1 MSGTTSFRPAK
12 RSECRAIATLYRIS
26 SDGLADYIWTKLT
39 GPEEDILDVGQRR
52 YEQEDLVFSYKN
64 CVVVTHD
71 KKIIR
76 MLVGFPMEIESG
88 VNDLEEDPV
97 LVPYSKLEEANSYY
111 IWEMALVPKYRN
123 QGISCKLVALAEDN
137 AREMSYEKLSLI
149 VFEQNEGALR
159 LYERYGFEEVARD
172 PVGPHP
178 LIRHT
183 GDVLL
188 MVKTIN

>member
-1 MSGTTSFRPAK
+1 MSGTTSFRPAE

-26 SDGLADYIWTKLT
+26 SDGVADYIWTKLAA
-39 GPEEDILDVGQRR
+39 PEEDILDVGQRR

-71 KKIIR
+71 EKIIG
-76 MLVGFPMEIESG
+76 MLVAFPMEIEP
-88 VNDLEEDPV
+88 VTNELEEDPV

-111 IWEMALVPKYRN
+111 ICGMALVPEYRN
-123 QGISCKLVALAEDN
+123 QGIGRKLLALAEDT

-149 VFEQNEGALR
+149 VFEQNEGAVR
-159 LYERYGFEEVARD
+159 LYQRHGFEEVARE
-172 PVGPHP
+172 PVVPHP

-183 GDVLL
+183 GDALL
-188 MVKTIN
+188 MIKAIN

>member
-12 RSECRAIATLYRIS
+12 RSECRTIATLYRIS
-26 SDGLADYIWTKLT
+26 SDGVADYIWTKLAA
-39 GPEEDILDVGQRR
+39 PEEDILDVGQGR

-71 KKIIR
+71 EKIIG
-76 MLVGFPMEIESG
+76 MLVTFPMEIEP
-88 VNDLEEDPV
+88 VANELEEDPV

-111 IWEMALVPKYRN
+111 ICGMALVPEYRN
-123 QGISCKLVALAEDN
+123 QGIGRKLVTLAEDT

-159 LYERYGFEEVARD
+159 LYERDGFKEVARE
-172 PVGPHP
+172 PVVPHP

-188 MVKTIN
+188 MVKAIN